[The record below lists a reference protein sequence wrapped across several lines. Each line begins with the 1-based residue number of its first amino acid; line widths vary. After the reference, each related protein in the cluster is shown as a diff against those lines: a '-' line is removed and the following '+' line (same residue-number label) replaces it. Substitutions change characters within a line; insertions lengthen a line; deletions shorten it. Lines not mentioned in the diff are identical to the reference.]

1 MKIMAAFF
9 MAILFAGVCD
19 AAELHIGL
27 IPEQNVF
34 KQVKRYTP
42 VGDYLHKKTGM
53 KINFVILPRYGNILE
68 SFNEKKLD
76 GAFWGSFTGALAIT
90 QLGVE
95 PIARP
100 VNPDGNSTY
109 KGYIFVR
116 KDSGIRN
123 IAGMKGKSLAFV
135 EKATTAGYMFP
146 MAWFKKHGIT
156 DLGRYFREHYFAGSH
171 DAAITAV
178 LDRQVDI
185 GCAKNTIFDM
195 LAQSDP
201 RIKSELMVIAE
212 SSPVPSNGL
221 GLRKGISTDVKES
234 IRKALLGMADDP
246 DGREILREFRALRFI
261 STSKED
267 YAPVFDMASDAG
279 IDIKQY
285 RYLNK

>member
-1 MKIMAAFF
+1 MKVLAAFF
-9 MAILFAGVCD
+9 MAVILAGVCD
-19 AAELHIGL
+19 AAELNIGL

-42 VGDYLHKKTGM
+42 VGDYIRKKTGT

-68 SFNEKKLD
+68 SFSEKKLD

-156 DLGRYFREHYFAGSH
+156 DLDRYFREHYFAGSH

-178 LDRQVDI
+178 LDRQVDV

-195 LAQSDP
+195 LAHGDA
-201 RIKSELMVIAE
+201 RIGSELMVIAE
-212 SSPVPSNGL
+212 STPVPSNGL
-221 GLRKGISTDVKES
+221 GLRKGIPADVKES
-234 IRKALLGMADDP
+234 IRKALLGMADDAE
-246 DGREILREFRALRFI
+246 GRDILKTFRALRFI
-261 STSKED
+261 STSRED
-267 YAPVFDMASDAG
+267 YAPVFDMARDAG

-285 RYLNK
+285 KYLNK